1 MVRNESN
8 VKILL
13 PLATEVRDRQTADK
27 VTLCDCLYVYR
38 PSVATV
44 RSTEE
49 YATNDS
55 EIVCDTDTHRACAV
69 RAAQR
74 AGAACAPPE
83 ARTPEP
89 VRGSAGAR
97 ACERCVLTYWLLHL
111 TQ

>member
-69 RAAQR
+69 RRSAQVLRARPRKPEHQSQCAA
-74 AGAACAPPE
+74 
-83 ARTPEP
+83 
-89 VRGSAGAR
+89 AR
-97 ACERCVLTYWLLHL
+97 ARARM
-111 TQ
+111 